1 MSPAPP
7 RAMEADPESQDREAT
22 VETPLLPQ
30 TSRFEDEESTT
41 IHPHRHLTHVVV
53 VILVSI
59 FLLELGDYMM
69 RAPSMRVLEDII
81 CRKFYEST
89 TPFDSP
95 ITRPIPEHKCKV
107 PSVQVKVAM
116 VKGWNEALSCMPA
129 IFLAIP
135 YGYLGDRFGRKM
147 PLLLAIFGILLSQL
161 WMQFVRKFLSIP

>member
-1 MSPAPP
+1 MSSAPP
-7 RAMEADPESQDREAT
+7 RAMEADREAT

-30 TSRFEDEESTT
+30 TSRFDDEEST
-41 IHPHRHLTHVVV
+41 HPHRHLTHVVV
-53 VILVSI
+53 IILVSI

-81 CRKFYEST
+81 CQKFYEST
-89 TPFDSP
+89 TPVDSP

-116 VKGWNEALSCMPA
+116 VKGWNEAFSCMPA

-135 YGYLGDRFGRKM
+135 YGYVGDRFGRKI
-147 PLLLAIFGILLSQL
+147 PLLLAVFGILLSQL
-161 WMQFVRKFLSIP
+161 WVQFVCKFFSTP